1 MNLRL
6 WLATGF
12 AALFLIISMTLAV
25 LSVKDF
31 IMAFYMDEFIAGLIR
46 SLNEAFIALA
56 TFELGFGIARE
67 YRVDDEGGN
76 VFFVIRRTITRFVS
90 VVIIALVLEGLMMVI
105 KYSQLELAG
114 NLYYPVAVIISAS
127 FLLVSLAVFLT
138 LSRKDT
144 RMPHSLTE
152 GSQPSVDND

>member
-1 MNLRL
+1 MRL

-12 AALFLIISMTLAV
+12 AILFLIISITLAGLSARDFV
-25 LSVKDF
+25 LS
-31 IMAFYMDEFIAGLIR
+31 FYQDELIAGLIR

-67 YRVDDEGGN
+67 YRVDDDGGN

-114 NLYYPVAVIISAS
+114 NLYYPVAVIISAGL
-127 FLLVSLAVFLT
+127 LLVSLAVFLN

-144 RMPHSLTE
+144 RMPDSLSSRLKQTE
-152 GSQPSVDND
+152 